1 MARQWMKFF
10 LDAGI
15 PKESSA
21 EYAVN
26 FEENRMEMDM
36 LAELDKDYLR
46 YLFCYLHVIDN
57 KTIIFILIAG
67 ILTSLPWVTSSAF
80 SDMPENC

>member
-21 EYAVN
+21 EYAVT
-26 FEENRMEMDM
+26 FETNRMEMDM

-46 YLFCYLHVIDN
+46 YDKIRYEIWMGLCYDLLSV
-57 KTIIFILIAG
+57 
-67 ILTSLPWVTSSAF
+67 
-80 SDMPENC
+80 

>member
-1 MARQWMKFF
+1 MKFF

-36 LAELDKDYLR
+36 LAELDKDLLR
-46 YLFCYLHVIDN
+46 YNIQYSKWEFLHIQ
-57 KTIIFILIAG
+57 KEPS
-67 ILTSLPWVTSSAF
+67 LTSNISAKNV
-80 SDMPENC
+80 SN

>member
-1 MARQWMKFF
+1 MKFF

-36 LAELDKDYLR
+36 LAELDKDLLR
-46 YLFCYLHVIDN
+46 YNNISHMFGRF
-57 KTIIFILIAG
+57 FI
-67 ILTSLPWVTSSAF
+67 SL
-80 SDMPENC
+80 

>member
-1 MARQWMKFF
+1 MKFF

-21 EYAVN
+21 EYAVT
-26 FEENRMEMDM
+26 FETNRMEMDM

-46 YLFCYLHVIDN
+46 YCIVFYRILLFS
-57 KTIIFILIAG
+57 K
-67 ILTSLPWVTSSAF
+67 SR
-80 SDMPENC
+80 